1 MTHSFTFNSKPGR
14 LVLAC
19 LLIPVIFFIVDRAAG
34 WVLGKMCLSSQ
45 IRFSRVFAG
54 NVSKDAVVL
63 GNSRAVNMVYAP
75 FLRERHGLDVTNL
88 SYNGMSME
96 TAFLLALAL
105 SERDALPKQII
116 VEASCLNADNELL
129 KGLKC
134 YYGESSALRA
144 SIRELDS
151 KIDWGCRVSS
161 LYRYNSEYF
170 LRSLYYLRRDD
181 QDWVNH
187 YRIRPEMVSRL
198 AEMSER
204 PLSIPGES
212 LVQVKAWLALQDL
225 CREKQVKLTLV
236 AGPYLPAFI
245 PKMSNYTEWLL
256 AVRQMSGPEV
266 RWVDASR
273 WVEVESGFADTIHLN
288 EEGAK
293 IVSDRLVK
301 EGVFNASL

>member
-1 MTHSFTFNSKPGR
+1 
-14 LVLAC
+14 LILAC
-19 LLIPVIFFIVDRAAG
+19 VLIPVIFFIVDRTAG
-34 WVLGKMCLSSQ
+34 WVLGRLCLSSQ

-54 NVSKDAVVL
+54 NVSKEAIVL
-63 GNSRAVNMVYAP
+63 GNSRGVNMVYTP
-75 FLRERHGLDVTNL
+75 FLRDRHKLDVTNL

-144 SIRELDS
+144 AIRELDP
-151 KIDWGCRVSS
+151 KIDGSCRLSS
-161 LYRYNSEYF
+161 LYRFNSEYF

-181 QDWVNH
+181 QDWVNR
-187 YRIRPEMVSRL
+187 YRIRPEMVSRIP
-198 AEMSER
+198 EMPARE
-204 PLSIPGES
+204 LSIPGES
-212 LVQVKAWLALQDL
+212 MVQVRAWLALQEL
-225 CREKQVKLTLV
+225 CEEKKVRLTLV

-245 PKMSNYTEWLL
+245 PKMTNYPAWLL
-256 AVRQMSGPEV
+256 AVRQMSGPAVE
-266 RWVDASR
+266 WIDASR

-293 IVSDRLVK
+293 IVSERLVK
-301 EGVFNASL
+301 EGVFSENL